1 MFIAASRVTAQGQIS
16 IPAEVRRRLQI
27 RIGTELVWDL
37 RENGDM
43 VVHAKRGTLA
53 DVQAILN
60 APGLPVIRATN
71 EAIRQARKAF
81 LARHGAAEHTADE
94 AAEEND

>member
-60 APGLPVIRATN
+60 APGLPVVHASD
-71 EAIRQARKAF
+71 EAISQARRGF
-81 LARHGAAEHTADE
+81 LALHGPAAD
-94 AAEEND
+94 AAEEDG